1 MSLEIIK
8 EALGILDTIAKL
20 PTGAITFTNAITT
33 IFQVISAILQADGK
47 EGWSTIANEA
57 IGKGALTLED
67 EKDLKPLTDLLI
79 QLKYANKDTPLENL
93 QKGGGASINP
103 NPDLNKLFAKGVN
116 KFKEVNK
123 TVNDFSSTF
132 GITKFERIFDRLAD
146 PKPLLPLGAFP
157 AVRATGLQ
165 NLPVPFRFMIFFLY
179 SVLHI
184 VRLVTSDVTII
195 RKVLSVVLAILEL
208 LRGDWKTSLLAFAGF
223 FGSGLVYTGFVYKI
237 FLEIFYMISPPLQN
251 DIVFGA
257 YRVTKSILI
266 GFLLN
271 IFKITATYTIRTQ
284 AIKLFERLIAKEEE
298 IDAVLEEKGFLKRG
312 YMNPDDPQE
321 GVHEYIEDATW
332 NCSSEFQDAIKIA
345 KENSIMRVIL
355 QLCNIPTSE
364 DDQECAKFAKYAYQ
378 QGYKTWA
385 ELLREEGLLKL
396 MDADD
401 LPSPPGS
408 DGPEAPEG
416 MDPAETAEYTKI
428 QKEIHDLR
436 KEWNKAMDKEEA
448 AERKMLEA
456 LAKLAPSTKSATPT
470 SVPSPGLPIGSPIGS
485 PIHVD
490 ISWAAQQA
498 AAAAAATDKDADA
511 DADKP

>member
-8 EALGILDTIAKL
+8 EALGILDTIGKL

-57 IGKGALTLED
+57 IGKGVLTLED

-93 QKGGGASINP
+93 QKGGGSV
-103 NPDLNKLFAKGVN
+103 NPDPDLDKLYAKGVN
-116 KFKEVNK
+116 KIKEVNK
-123 TVNDFSSTF
+123 TVSDFSSTF

-146 PKPLLPLGAFP
+146 PKPLLPLGAIP
-157 AVRATGLQ
+157 AIRPTGIQ
-165 NLPVPFRFMIFFLY
+165 NQPVPFRFMIFFLY

-184 VRLVTSDVTII
+184 VRLVTSDVAII

-257 YRVTKSILI
+257 YRVTKSIII
-266 GFLLN
+266 GLLLN
-271 IFKITATYTIRTQ
+271 IFKITATYGIRMK
-284 AIKLFERLIAKEEE
+284 AIKLFEKLIAREEE

-332 NCSSEFQDAIKIA
+332 NCSSDFQDTIKIA
-345 KENSIMRVIL
+345 KENAIMRVIL

-364 DDQECAKFAKYAYQ
+364 DDQECAKFAKHAFQ
-378 QGYKTWA
+378 QGYKTWP

-401 LPSPPGS
+401 LPPPPGS
-408 DGPEAPEG
+408 EGSEAPEG
-416 MDPAETAEYTKI
+416 MDAAETAEYRKI

-436 KEWNKAMDKEEA
+436 TEWNKAMDKEEM

-456 LAKLAPSTKSATPT
+456 LAKLVPPTKSTTTTT
-470 SVPSPGLPIGSPIGS
+470 SVPSPGLPIGS

-498 AAAAAATDKDADA
+498 AAAAATDATDA
-511 DADKP
+511 DADKDKDKP

>member
-57 IGKGALTLED
+57 IGKGVLTLED

-93 QKGGGASINP
+93 QKGGGASV
-103 NPDLNKLFAKGVN
+103 NPDPDLDKLFAKGVN

-132 GITKFERIFDRLAD
+132 GITKFERIFDRLDD
-146 PKPLLPLGAFP
+146 PRPFKPLGAIP
-157 AVRATGLQ
+157 AIRATGLQ
-165 NLPVPFRFMIFFLY
+165 ERPVPFRFMIFFLY

-184 VRLVTSDVTII
+184 VRLVTSDVAII

-257 YRVTKSILI
+257 YRVTKSIII
-266 GFLLN
+266 GLLLN
-271 IFKITATYTIRTQ
+271 IFKITATYKIRMK
-284 AIKLFERLIAKEEE
+284 AIKLFEGLIAREEE
-298 IDAVLEEKGFLKRG
+298 IDAVLEEKGFLKRS

-321 GVHEYIEDATW
+321 GVHEYVEDAVW
-332 NCSSEFQDAIKIA
+332 NCSSEFQGAIKIA
-345 KENSIMRVIL
+345 KENAILRVIL

-364 DDQECAKFAKYAYQ
+364 DDQECAKFAKHAFQ
-378 QGYKTWA
+378 QGYKTWP

-401 LPSPPGS
+401 LPAPPGS
-408 DGPEAPEG
+408 EGPEAPEG
-416 MDPAETAEYTKI
+416 MDPSATAEYAKL

-436 KEWNKAMDKEEA
+436 TEWNKAMDKEEA

-456 LAKLAPSTKSATPT
+456 LAKLVPSTKSATPV
-470 SVPSPGLPIGSPIGS
+470 SVPSPGLPIGS

-498 AAAAAATDKDADA
+498 AAAAAEATDADE
-511 DADKP
+511 DNDKDKP

>member
-57 IGKGALTLED
+57 IGKGVLTLED

-93 QKGGGASINP
+93 QKGGGASV
-103 NPDLNKLFAKGVN
+103 NPDPDLDKLFAKGVN

-132 GITKFERIFDRLAD
+132 GITKFERIFDRLDD
-146 PKPLLPLGAFP
+146 PRPFKPLGAIP
-157 AVRATGLQ
+157 AIRATGLQ
-165 NLPVPFRFMIFFLY
+165 ERPVPFRFMIFFLY

-184 VRLVTSDVTII
+184 VRLVTSDVAII

-257 YRVTKSILI
+257 YRVTKSIII
-266 GFLLN
+266 GLLLN
-271 IFKITATYTIRTQ
+271 IFKITATYKIRMK
-284 AIKLFERLIAKEEE
+284 AIKLFEGLIAREEE
-298 IDAVLEEKGFLKRG
+298 IDAVLEEKGFLKRS

-321 GVHEYIEDATW
+321 GVHEYVEDAVW
-332 NCSSEFQDAIKIA
+332 NCSSEFQGAIKIA
-345 KENSIMRVIL
+345 KENAILRVIL

-364 DDQECAKFAKYAYQ
+364 DDQECAKFAKHAFQ
-378 QGYKTWA
+378 QGYKTWP

-401 LPSPPGS
+401 LPAPPGS
-408 DGPEAPEG
+408 EGPEAPEG
-416 MDPAETAEYTKI
+416 MDPSATAEYAKL

-436 KEWNKAMDKEEA
+436 TEWNKAMDKEEA

-456 LAKLAPSTKSATPT
+456 LAKLVPSTKSATPV
-470 SVPSPGLPIGSPIGS
+470 SVPSPGLPIGS

-498 AAAAAATDKDADA
+498 AAAAEATDADE
-511 DADKP
+511 DNDKDKP

>member
-1 MSLEIIK
+1 
-8 EALGILDTIAKL
+8 
-20 PTGAITFTNAITT
+20 
-33 IFQVISAILQADGK
+33 
-47 EGWSTIANEA
+47 
-57 IGKGALTLED
+57 
-67 EKDLKPLTDLLI
+67 
-79 QLKYANKDTPLENL
+79 
-93 QKGGGASINP
+93 
-103 NPDLNKLFAKGVN
+103 
-116 KFKEVNK
+116 
-123 TVNDFSSTF
+123 
-132 GITKFERIFDRLAD
+132 
-146 PKPLLPLGAFP
+146 
-157 AVRATGLQ
+157 
-165 NLPVPFRFMIFFLY
+165 
-179 SVLHI
+179 VLHI
-184 VRLVTSDVTII
+184 VRLVTSDIAII

-257 YRVTKSILI
+257 YRVTKSIII
-266 GFLLN
+266 GLLLN
-271 IFKITATYTIRTQ
+271 IFKITATYKIRMQ
-284 AIKLFERLIAKEEE
+284 AIKLFERLMAKEEE

-345 KENSIMRVIL
+345 KENSIMRVVL

-364 DDQECAKFAKYAYQ
+364 DDQECAKFAKHAYQ

-401 LPSPPGS
+401 LPAPPGS
-408 DGPEAPEG
+408 EGPEAPEG
-416 MDPAETAEYTKI
+416 MDAAATAEYTKI
-428 QKEIHDLR
+428 QKEINDLR
-436 KEWNKAMDKEEA
+436 TEWNKAMDKEEM

-456 LAKLAPSTKSATPT
+456 LAKLVPATKSATPV
-470 SVPSPGLPIGSPIGS
+470 SAPSPGLPIGS

-498 AAAAAATDKDADA
+498 AAAAAATDADA
-511 DADKP
+511 DADKDKP

>member
-20 PTGAITFTNAITT
+20 PTGALTFSNAITT
-33 IFQVISAILQADGK
+33 IFQVIGAILQADGK

-57 IGKGALTLED
+57 IGKGVLTLED

-79 QLKYANKDTPLENL
+79 QLKYADKDTPLETL
-93 QKGGGASINP
+93 QKGGGSVNP
-103 NPDLNKLFAKGVN
+103 NPDLDKLFAKGVN

-123 TVNDFSSTF
+123 TVSDFSSTF
-132 GITKFERIFDRLAD
+132 GITKFERTFDRLDD
-146 PKPLLPLGAFP
+146 PRPFKPLGAIP
-157 AVRATGLQ
+157 AIRATGLQ
-165 NLPVPFRFMIFFLY
+165 ESPVPFRFMIFFLY

-184 VRLVTSDVTII
+184 VRLVTSDVAII
-195 RKVLSVVLAILEL
+195 RKVLSVALAILEL

-257 YRVTKSILI
+257 YRVTKSIVI
-266 GFLLN
+266 GLLLN
-271 IFKITATYTIRTQ
+271 IFKITATYKIRTQ
-284 AIKLFERLIAKEEE
+284 AIKLFEGLIAREEE
-298 IDAVLEEKGFLKRG
+298 IDAVLEEKGFLKRS

-321 GVHEYIEDATW
+321 GIHEYVEDAVW
-332 NCSSEFQDAIKIA
+332 NCSSEFQDAIKIS
-345 KENSIMRVIL
+345 KENAILRVIL

-364 DDQECAKFAKYAYQ
+364 DDQECSKFAKHAYQ

-401 LPSPPGS
+401 LPAPPGS
-408 DGPEAPEG
+408 EGSGAPEG
-416 MDPAETAEYTKI
+416 MDPAAAAEYAKL
-428 QKEIHDLR
+428 QKEINDLR
-436 KEWNKAMDKEEA
+436 TEWNKAMDKEEA

-456 LAKLAPSTKSATPT
+456 LAKLVPSTKSATPT
-470 SVPSPGLPIGSPIGS
+470 SVPSPGLPIGSPI
-485 PIHVD
+485 HVD

-498 AAAAAATDKDADA
+498 AAAANKT
-511 DADKP
+511 